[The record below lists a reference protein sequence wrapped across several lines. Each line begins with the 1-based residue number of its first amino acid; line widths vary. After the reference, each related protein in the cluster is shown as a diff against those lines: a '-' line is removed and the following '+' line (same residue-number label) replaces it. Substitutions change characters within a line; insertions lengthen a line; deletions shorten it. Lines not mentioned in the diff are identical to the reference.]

1 MENVEKEKEKRKNNK
16 KRKRERFNRLEDKQ
30 AIFSSYHLVIKY
42 DKLQLYGATRARTYL
57 NDYKLNVNYPYTS
70 YI

>member
-42 DKLQLYGATRARTYL
+42 DKLQLYGAHERVR
-57 NDYKLNVNYPYTS
+57 
-70 YI
+70 I